1 MKIINYKRINGLN
14 NSHQYIPLSQKQ
26 FLNNHSKNKNRCKN
40 ETKCPFDYINNLN
53 INFERFGKAN
63 NFNLSENNK
72 RLVNNF
78 DRDENQPLSQY
89 NMSTEN
95 YGKKNNYIKIIN
107 HKINLTSG
115 NNNYRI
121 INNKI
126 MDNSYNLFSKSNY
139 RLYKSFKPEMLYT
152 KDIMNNNSNIYSRTS
167 YNPID
172 NLRILEINKKPI
184 INKLLIND
192 NYFNRKINYKK
203 INRKKNNV
211 INISEDNY
219 LEVKNAPKNNYNPHD
234 YFTIQSQKDIKKRNL
249 KKYIG
254 TISNNNLINKK
265 QNFNELLYIN
275 KFSNFNINPLK

>member
-1 MKIINYKRINGLN
+1 
-14 NSHQYIPLSQKQ
+14 
-26 FLNNHSKNKNRCKN
+26 
-40 ETKCPFDYINNLN
+40 
-53 INFERFGKAN
+53 
-63 NFNLSENNK
+63 
-72 RLVNNF
+72 
-78 DRDENQPLSQY
+78 
-89 NMSTEN
+89 MSTEN
-95 YGKKNNYIKIIN
+95 FGKKNNYIKIIN

-139 RLYKSFKPEMLYT
+139 RLYKSVKPEMLYT

-254 TISNNNLINKK
+254 TISNNYLINKK
-265 QNFNELLYIN
+265 VLRFKE
-275 KFSNFNINPLK
+275 